1 MVNGEKSVGRVL
13 RVEWDQDTDE
23 VRLVLEITDEKFK
36 ERVLHSRDLKD
47 LLTIKKR
54 EVIIV
59 NDN

>member
-1 MVNGEKSVGRVL
+1 MGSGVEKSVGRVL
-13 RVEWDQDTDE
+13 RVEWDQDTNE

-54 EVIIV
+54 EVVIV
-59 NDN
+59 DG